1 MSNDKN
7 GGFRNLPREIKVT
20 VLRTMCIVISIFA
33 LILGG
38 MAMYFAGLPK
48 TVPWVV
54 ELTPTGEAD
63 YLIDS
68 ISLRETWSPNDA
80 TQRYFIAHYVIN
92 LRSVSTDDNI
102 IRSAV
107 NDVYS
112 RTLGN
117 AVDMINAH
125 YTQNNPTYLKTLQT
139 IQVPVEDMSVTNYGE
154 NKWKVIWRE
163 ITYRRSDGAIIADSQ
178 YEGIFTVEFY
188 TPETERKAREN
199 PLGMYVTDYSIK
211 LLRDNL

>member
-1 MSNDKN
+1 MSTEKK
-7 GGFRNLPREIKVT
+7 GFRSLPREIRIT
-20 VLRTMCIVISIFA
+20 VLRAMCIVLA
-33 LILGG
+33 VVAMVLAG
-38 MAMYFAGLPK
+38 MAVYFAGLPK

-54 ELTPTGEAD
+54 ELTPSGEAD

-92 LRSVSTDDNI
+92 LRSVSTDDNV

-112 RTLGN
+112 RSLGN
-117 AVDMINAH
+117 AVDLINAF
-125 YTQNNPTYLKTLQT
+125 YTQRNPTYLKTLQT
-139 IQVPVEDMSVTNYGE
+139 VTVPVEDMSVTSYGGG
-154 NKWKVIWRE
+154 KWKVIWRE
-163 ITYRRSDGAIIADSQ
+163 LTYRRSDGALLADSQ

-199 PLGMYVTDYSIK
+199 PLGMYVTDYDMK